1 MNKNRYEAVDGIEA
15 TYAQAVG
22 YTRAGEVSMSGS
34 DSRIQAQ
41 QNKRASSEKE
51 DEIHLQGF
59 KIHGSLKGKNIGN
72 LSNVLAVQL
81 EAKAIELKKRMIRY
95 TRLVRSDMST

>member
-1 MNKNRYEAVDGIEA
+1 
-15 TYAQAVG
+15 
-22 YTRAGEVSMSGS
+22 MSG
-34 DSRIQAQ
+34 DESRIRAQ
-41 QNKRASSEKE
+41 KSRRASNEKE

-59 KIHGSLKGKNIGN
+59 RIHGSLRGKNTEN

-81 EAKAIELKKRMIRY
+81 EAKVIELKKRMTGY

>member
-1 MNKNRYEAVDGIEA
+1 
-15 TYAQAVG
+15 
-22 YTRAGEVSMSGS
+22 MSGS

-41 QNKRASSEKE
+41 QNRRASNGKE

-59 KIHGSLKGKNIGN
+59 KIHERLRGKNTKN

-81 EAKAIELKKRMIRY
+81 EAKASSFRNEMIGY